1 MGQLIHALVAL
12 LPVFLLGM
20 VRAPEAGPLAS
31 SPAPSP
37 CPDWCAEAHDGPLGD
52 DEHAGR
58 TRTHASAIDGREVDV
73 QLRQE
78 PGAGVR
84 LALAV
89 TVEAGHCETVETE
102 LDLQAAERLALD
114 LLALVEAA
122 RGTTVERA
130 ERLAR
135 WNRMGQEGARLA
147 LSYIAD
153 RASALYR
160 AAAEHGAREA
170 GR

>member
-37 CPDWCAEAHDGPLGD
+37 CPDWCAG
-52 DEHAGR
+52 EHVYDIEHVGV
-58 TRTHASAIDGREVDV
+58 TRTNASPLDGREVDA

-89 TVEAGHCETVETE
+89 TVEAGHCEAVETE
-102 LDLQAAERLALD
+102 LDLETAERLALD
-114 LLALVEAA
+114 LLILA
-122 RGTTVERA
+122 
-130 ERLAR
+130 RLAR
-135 WNRMGQEGARLA
+135 IGQEVDA
-147 LSYIAD
+147 
-153 RASALYR
+153 
-160 AAAEHGAREA
+160 
-170 GR
+170 